1 MLFFFFRLFL
11 FFILFFTFFTF
22 FFVILLLSFTDFF
35 YFFLIVYIFALELF
49 LIFPFFILFLFFI
62 KYFSGYDRIVE
73 AILSHDDFKVE
84 DRLTI
89 SPAEQ
94 RRRSLDSD
102 FYTYDGTETRFSP
115 DITPIILASQCQ
127 EYEIVHQ
134 LLIRG
139 SRSVFNPCHPIWP
152 YIFC

>member
-1 MLFFFFRLFL
+1 MTNGSVSPRAPPHRTLPASLNPNGIKL
-11 FFILFFTFFTF
+11 NK
-22 FFVILLLSFTDFF
+22 ILLL
-35 YFFLIVYIFALELF
+35 
-49 LIFPFFILFLFFI
+49 
-62 KYFSGYDRIVE
+62 GYDRIVE

-102 FYTYDGTETRFSP
+102 FYTYDGAETRFSP

-127 EYEIVHQ
+127 GFDHKI
-134 LLIRG
+134 
-139 SRSVFNPCHPIWP
+139 
-152 YIFC
+152 

>member
-1 MLFFFFRLFL
+1 MAFSHSALRTRDWLNSLVTCFL
-11 FFILFFTFFTF
+11 
-22 FFVILLLSFTDFF
+22 
-35 YFFLIVYIFALELF
+35 
-49 LIFPFFILFLFFI
+49 
-62 KYFSGYDRIVE
+62 GYDRIVE
-73 AILSHDDFKVE
+73 AILSHDDFKGE

-94 RRRSLDSD
+94 RRRTLDSD

-139 SRSVFNPCHPIWP
+139 SR
-152 YIFC
+152 Y